1 MWQQVWKDIL
11 CLCCGGHRVLP
22 AGTLHGF
29 WGCKGVRVSL
39 ALPGARGDCLQIGG
53 RAAASP
59 AAAGS
64 SVHVLP

>member
-1 MWQQVWKDIL
+1 M
-11 CLCCGGHRVLP
+11 LP

-39 ALPGARGDCLQIGG
+39 ALPGARGDCLQLGG